1 MLRQILKHLES
12 RRKYNRFKRSL
23 AERATSRCLINLLA
37 ANGALTTMRRAR
49 V

>member
-1 MLRQILKHLES
+1 MFKNLMKHLES

-23 AERATSRCLINLLA
+23 AERARSRCLVGLLLG
-37 ANGALTTMRRAR
+37 NGALTTMRRAR

>member
-1 MLRQILKHLES
+1 MFKKLLKHLEN

-23 AERATSRCLINLLA
+23 AERARSRCLVGLLLRS
-37 ANGALTTMRRAR
+37 GALTTMRRAR